1 MRTHY
6 NHCFISWSLFNTF
19 RAVSFAFLAS
29 VTSIASGI
37 KVDVK
42 VCLPDEF
49 PDPRNATQRGVS
61 TTLWYFFVHVR
72 DNSIHNSHSFQQQNT
87 CNVWALPRK
96 CVQFSSCLDH
106 FQHVFVSTTPLY
118 CNPPLRIRCSF
129 HTVIACLSHVVSSV
143 EEAPRIYQKTENYN

>member
-1 MRTHY
+1 MITHY

-19 RAVSFAFLAS
+19 RAVLFAFLAS

-42 VCLPDEF
+42 LCLLDEF
-49 PDPRNATQRGVS
+49 PDPRNATQRDVS
-61 TTLWYFFVHVR
+61 TTLWYFFVQVR

-96 CVQFSSCLDH
+96 CIQFSSCLDH
-106 FQHVFVSTTPLY
+106 FQHVFVSTPPLH

-143 EEAPRIYQKTENYN
+143 EETPRIYQKTENYN

>member
-1 MRTHY
+1 MITYY

-19 RAVSFAFLAS
+19 RAVSLAFLAS

-37 KVDVK
+37 KVGVK
-42 VCLPDEF
+42 VCLLD
-49 PDPRNATQRGVS
+49 DPRNATQRDVS
-61 TTLWYFFVHVR
+61 TTLWYFFVQMR

-96 CVQFSSCLDH
+96 CIQFSSCLDH
-106 FQHVFVSTTPLY
+106 FQHVFVSTTPLH

-129 HTVIACLSHVVSSV
+129 HTFIACLSQVVSSV
-143 EEAPRIYQKTENYN
+143 EEAPYIYQKTENYN